1 MGISAKEMSKRLHR
15 LANEQT
21 LKILVNA
28 EIAENEEKLI
38 AIKKEEY
45 LDGNIYSRPL
55 IRRTYAGGVWDWYR
69 KLKLEQNPRA
79 DGFVDLI
86 YKGGFIGGFEIT
98 TKGKGYTFFS
108 TDSKSR
114 LLKEKYNNSKSDI
127 FDLDQN
133 VFNEFINKYVKQ
145 GFVKALKQQ
154 LGQ

>member
-1 MGISAKEMSKRLHR
+1 MHR

-38 AIKKEEY
+38 AIKKDEY
-45 LDGNIYSRPL
+45 EQGDIYSRGV
-55 IRRTYAGGVWDWYR
+55 RRTYAWKAYR
-69 KLKLEQNPRA
+69 EEKLLMNPRA

-86 YKGGFIGGFEIT
+86 YGGGFIGGFEIT

-108 TDSKSR
+108 TDSKSK

-133 VFNEFINKYVKQ
+133 VFNDFINKYVKQ

>member
-1 MGISAKEMSKRLHR
+1 LSR

-38 AIKKEEY
+38 AIKKDEY
-45 LDGNIYSRPL
+45 EQGDIYSRGV
-55 IRRTYAGGVWDWYR
+55 RRTYAWKAYR
-69 KLKLEQNPRA
+69 EEKLLMNPRA

-86 YKGGFIGGFEIT
+86 YGGGFIGGFEIT

-108 TDSKSR
+108 TDSKSK

-133 VFNEFINKYVKQ
+133 VFNDFINKYVKQ

>member
-1 MGISAKEMSKRLHR
+1 MGISAKEMSQRLSR

-38 AIKKEEY
+38 AIKKDEY
-45 LDGNIYSRPL
+45 EQGDIYSRGV
-55 IRRTYAGGVWDWYR
+55 RRTYAWKAYR
-69 KLKLEQNPRA
+69 EEKLFMNPRA

-98 TKGKGYTFFS
+98 TKGKGYTFLS
-108 TDSKSR
+108 TDSKAR
-114 LLKEKYNNSKSDI
+114 LLKERYNNSKSDI

-133 VFNEFINKYVKQ
+133 VFNHFINKYVKQ
-145 GFVKALKQQ
+145 GFIKALKEQ

>member
-1 MGISAKEMSKRLHR
+1 MSR

-38 AIKKEEY
+38 AIKKDEY
-45 LDGNIYSRPL
+45 EQGDIYSRGV
-55 IRRTYAGGVWDWYR
+55 RRTYAWKAYR
-69 KLKLEQNPRA
+69 EEKLLMNPRA

-86 YKGGFIGGFEIT
+86 YGGGFIGGFEIT

-133 VFNEFINKYVKQ
+133 VFNDFINKYVKQ
-145 GFVKALKQQ
+145 GFIKALKEQ

>member
-1 MGISAKEMSKRLHR
+1 LHR

-38 AIKKEEY
+38 AIKKDEY
-45 LDGNIYSRPL
+45 EQGDIYSRGV
-55 IRRTYAGGVWDWYR
+55 RRTYAWKAYR
-69 KLKLEQNPRA
+69 EEKLLMNPRA

-86 YKGGFIGGFEIT
+86 YGGGFIGGFEIT

-145 GFVKALKQQ
+145 GFVKVLKQQ

>member
-1 MGISAKEMSKRLHR
+1 MSR

-38 AIKKEEY
+38 AIKKDEY
-45 LDGNIYSRPL
+45 EQGDIYSRGV
-55 IRRTYAGGVWDWYR
+55 RRTYAWKAYR
-69 KLKLEQNPRA
+69 EEKLLMNPRA

-86 YKGGFIGGFEIT
+86 YGGGFIGGFEIT

-108 TDSKSR
+108 TDSKSK

-133 VFNEFINKYVKQ
+133 VFNDFINKYVKQ

>member
-1 MGISAKEMSKRLHR
+1 MSQRLSR
-15 LANEQT
+15 LANEKT

-38 AIKKEEY
+38 AIKKDEY
-45 LDGNIYSRPL
+45 EQGDIYSRGV
-55 IRRTYAGGVWDWYR
+55 RRTYAWKAYR
-69 KLKLEQNPRA
+69 EEKLLMNPRA

-86 YKGGFIGGFEIT
+86 YGGGFIGGFEIT
-98 TKGKGYTFFS
+98 TKGKGYTFLS
-108 TDSKSR
+108 TDSKAR

-133 VFNEFINKYVKQ
+133 VFNDFINKYVKQ
-145 GFVKALKQQ
+145 GFIKALKEQ

>member
-1 MGISAKEMSKRLHR
+1 MNR

-28 EIAENEEKLI
+28 EIAENEERLI
-38 AIKKEEY
+38 AIKKDEY
-45 LDGNIYSRPL
+45 LDGNIYSNGV
-55 IRRTYAGGVWDWYR
+55 RRTYAWKAY
-69 KLKLEQNPRA
+69 KEEKQLLNPRA

-86 YKGGFIGGFEIT
+86 YGGAFIGAFEIT
-98 TKGKGYTFFS
+98 TKGKGYTFLS
-108 TDSKSR
+108 TDSKAR

-133 VFNEFINKYVKQ
+133 VFNDFINKYVKQ
-145 GFVKALKQQ
+145 GFIKALKEQ

>member
-1 MGISAKEMSKRLHR
+1 MSR
-15 LANEQT
+15 LANEKT

-38 AIKKEEY
+38 AIKKDEY
-45 LDGNIYSRPL
+45 EQGDIYSRGV
-55 IRRTYAGGVWDWYR
+55 RRTYAWKAYR
-69 KLKLEQNPRA
+69 EEKLLMNPRA

-86 YKGGFIGGFEIT
+86 YGGGFIGAFEIT
-98 TKGKGYTFFS
+98 TKGKGYTFLS
-108 TDSKSR
+108 TDSKAR

-133 VFNEFINKYVKQ
+133 VFNDFINKYVKQ
-145 GFVKALKQQ
+145 GFIKALKEQ

>member
-1 MGISAKEMSKRLHR
+1 LSR
-15 LANEQT
+15 LANEKT

-38 AIKKEEY
+38 AIKKDEY
-45 LDGNIYSRPL
+45 EQGDIYSRGV
-55 IRRTYAGGVWDWYR
+55 RRTYAWKAYR
-69 KLKLEQNPRA
+69 EEKLLMNPRA

-86 YKGGFIGGFEIT
+86 YGGGFIGAFEIT
-98 TKGKGYTFFS
+98 TKGKGYTFLS
-108 TDSKSR
+108 TDSKAR

-133 VFNEFINKYVKQ
+133 VFNDFINKYVKQ
-145 GFVKALKQQ
+145 GFIKALKEQ

>member
-1 MGISAKEMSKRLHR
+1 MHR

-38 AIKKEEY
+38 AIKKDEY
-45 LDGNIYSRPL
+45 EQGDIYSRGV
-55 IRRTYAGGVWDWYR
+55 RRTYAWKAYR
-69 KLKLEQNPRA
+69 EEKLLMNPRA

-86 YKGGFIGGFEIT
+86 YGGGFIGGFEIT

-145 GFVKALKQQ
+145 GFVKVLKQQ